1 MKATERVLKA
11 LANRRRLA
19 IVARLKRQPE
29 ASVGELT
36 AMLKVTFPTTS
47 KHLAILGAAEIVEYE
62 RRSLQVYYR
71 LADDMPAVARALLK
85 HL

>member
-19 IVARLKRQPE
+19 LVAHLKHKPE
-29 ASVGELT
+29 ASVGVL
-36 AMLKVTFPTTS
+36 AALLKVTFPTVS

-62 RRSLQVYYR
+62 RRSLKVYYR
-71 LADDMPAVARALLK
+71 LANDMPAIARTILK